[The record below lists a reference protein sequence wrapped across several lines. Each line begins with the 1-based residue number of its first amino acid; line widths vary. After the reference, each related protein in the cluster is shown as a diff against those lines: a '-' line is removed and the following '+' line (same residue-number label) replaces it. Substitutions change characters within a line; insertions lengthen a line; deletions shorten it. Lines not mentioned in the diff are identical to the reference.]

1 MESVGIMDTEVI
13 KIRQNCGTLSPEEEE
28 GLKRAGEIIR
38 RGGLVAFPTETV
50 YGLGGDALNPESARK
65 IYAAK
70 GRPSDNPLIVHI
82 CRLEDIEK
90 IVTKLPA
97 AAVRAADAFW
107 PGPLTMILPKAEM
120 VPPET
125 TGGLNT
131 VAVRFPSHPA
141 ARKLIACAG
150 GYIAAPS
157 ANISGKPSPTSAKY
171 VLEDMAGRIEMIVD
185 GGQVE
190 IGLES
195 TVLDMTVEPP
205 RILRPGYVTR
215 EMLDRVLKE
224 TDIDITLIKP
234 DSGITPK
241 APGMK
246 YRHYAP
252 MGRLVI
258 VEGTSG
264 QVTEYINRQT
274 ALDKEAG
281 EKTGILGTE
290 ELLEQYHADV
300 VKCIG
305 SREDEESIA
314 RNLFSVLRDFDD
326 EQVTSIYSES
336 FSSQGL
342 GQAIMNRLLKAA
354 GHRVVR
360 L

>member
-1 MESVGIMDTEVI
+1 
-13 KIRQNCGTLSPEEEE
+13 
-28 GLKRAGEIIR
+28 
-38 RGGLVAFPTETV
+38 
-50 YGLGGDALNPESARK
+50 
-65 IYAAK
+65 
-70 GRPSDNPLIVHI
+70 
-82 CRLEDIEK
+82 
-90 IVTKLPA
+90 
-97 AAVRAADAFW
+97 
-107 PGPLTMILPKAEM
+107 
-120 VPPET
+120 
-125 TGGLNT
+125 
-131 VAVRFPSHPA
+131 
-141 ARKLIACAG
+141 
-150 GYIAAPS
+150 
-157 ANISGKPSPTSAKY
+157 
-171 VLEDMAGRIEMIVD
+171 MIVD
-185 GGQVE
+185 GGEVE

-205 RILRPGYVTR
+205 RILRPGYITR
-215 EMLDRVLKE
+215 EMLDKVLKE

-234 DSGITPK
+234 DSGIVPK

-252 MGRLVI
+252 AGRLVI
-258 VEGTSG
+258 VEGTPG
-264 QVTEYINRQT
+264 QVADYINRQSV
-274 ALDKEAG
+274 LDKEAG

-305 SREDEESIA
+305 SREDEETIA
-314 RNLFSVLRDFDD
+314 RNLFSALRDFDD

>member
-1 MESVGIMDTEVI
+1 MESVEIMNTEVI
-13 KIRQNCGTLSPEEEE
+13 IVRQNSETFSPEEEE

-38 RGGLVAFPTETV
+38 KGGLVAFPTETV
-50 YGLGGDALNPESARK
+50 YGLGGDALNPESARR
-65 IYAAK
+65 IYTAK

-82 CRLEDIEK
+82 ARLEDIHK
-90 IVTKLPA
+90 IVTQLPA
-97 AAVRAADAFW
+97 AAAKAAEAFW
-107 PGPLTMILPKAEM
+107 PVPLTMILPKAET

-131 VAVRFPSHPA
+131 VAVRLPSHPA

-185 GGQVE
+185 GGEVE

-205 RILRPGYVTR
+205 RILRPGYITR
-215 EMLDRVLKE
+215 EMLDKVLKE

-234 DSGITPK
+234 DSGIVPK

-252 MGRLVI
+252 AGRLVI
-258 VEGTSG
+258 VEGTPG
-264 QVTEYINRQT
+264 QVADYINRQSV
-274 ALDKEAG
+274 LDKEAG

-305 SREDEESIA
+305 SREDEETIA
-314 RNLFSVLRDFDD
+314 RNLFSALRDFDD